1 MINNFRY
8 TLFLFAISLSI
19 SCLQAQDGIKQ
30 VVLLNDINIQ
40 IDASSALDDMYNFK
54 FEAAEVK
61 YNQIRENYPWH
72 PLPYFLLGLS
82 EWWKIMPN
90 PNNESFDESFLAYM
104 DTTIA
109 ICENLLK
116 KRKEYEVEASF
127 FLSSCY
133 GFIGRLESMEE
144 RKNWTK
150 SAFAGKK
157 ALKYLEKSKGQEG
170 LSPELLFGDAIFNYF
185 SVWVSENYTIL
196 RPIVAMFPDGDKEL
210 GLKQLTEVATTAF
223 YTRVE
228 ANVFLMMIL
237 NSYENNRPRA
247 LVIGEL
253 LNKSYPDNPYF
264 HRYYARL
271 LYSNGKY
278 AKCEKESLEIL
289 QRVDSGMV
297 GYEHNSGRYAGF
309 FLGQV
314 YQSQKKDGKAKQY
327 YGEAI
332 KHAEALKMYESGY
345 YLYSLLHYG
354 KLLKKEGE
362 KKEAREFFKKVK
374 KYASRSH
381 RAHKEARKEL

>member
-1 MINNFRY
+1 MKNNLHY
-8 TLFLFAISLSI
+8 ILLVLSTGISI
-19 SCLQAQDGIKQ
+19 SCIQAQDNVKQ

-54 FEAAEVK
+54 FDDAALK
-61 YNQIRENYPWH
+61 YNAIKENYPWH

-90 PNNESFDESFLAYM
+90 LNNKSYDKTFLAYM

-109 ICENLLK
+109 LSENLLK

-133 GFIGRLESMEE
+133 GFIGRLESSEE

-150 SAFAGKK
+150 SAFAGKN

-170 LSPELLFGDAIFNYF
+170 LSPELLFGDALFNYF
-185 SVWVSENYTIL
+185 SVWVSENYAIL
-196 RPIVAMFPDGDKEL
+196 RPIVAMFPKGDKAL
-210 GLKQLTEVATTAF
+210 GLQQLTEVATTAF
-223 YTRVE
+223 YSRIE

-237 NSYENNRPRA
+237 NSYEHNRPRA
-247 LVIGEL
+247 LIIGEL
-253 LNKSYPDNPYF
+253 LKKTYPDNPYF

-278 AKCEKESLEIL
+278 GKCEKESLEIL
-289 QRVDSGMV
+289 SRIDSGMI

-314 YQSQKKDGKAKQY
+314 YQSHKKDDLAKKY

-332 KHAEALKMYESGY
+332 KHAEALKIYDSGY
-345 YLYSLLHYG
+345 YLYSLLYYG
-354 KLLKKEGE
+354 KLLLKEGE
-362 KKEAREFFKKVK
+362 KDEAKIYFKKVK
-374 KYASRSH
+374 KYANRSH
-381 RAHKEARKEL
+381 STHKEARKAM

>member
-1 MINNFRY
+1 M
-8 TLFLFAISLSI
+8 
-19 SCLQAQDGIKQ
+19 
-30 VVLLNDINIQ
+30 VLLNDINIQ

-54 FEAAEVK
+54 FEEAEKK
-61 YNQIRENYPWH
+61 YNAIRINYPWH

-90 PNNESFDESFLAYM
+90 FNNKSYDKAFLAYM

-109 ICENLLK
+109 VSENLLK

-127 FLSSCY
+127 FLSACY
-133 GFIGRLESMEE
+133 GFIGRLESTEE

-150 SAFAGKK
+150 SAFAGRN

-170 LSPELLFGDAIFNYF
+170 LSPELLFGDGIFNYF
-185 SVWVSENYTIL
+185 SVWVHENYPIL

-223 YTRVE
+223 YTRTE

-247 LVIGEL
+247 LIIGEML
-253 LNKSYPDNPYF
+253 HKAYPDNPYF

-271 LYSNGKY
+271 LYSNGNY
-278 AKCEKESLEIL
+278 GKCEKQSLEIL
-289 QRVDSGMV
+289 QRIDSGAV

-314 YQSQKKDGKAKQY
+314 YQAHKKDAEAKKY
-327 YGEAI
+327 YGETI

-345 YLYSLLHYG
+345 YLYSMLYYG
-354 KLLKKEGE
+354 KLLKKEGK
-362 KKEAREFFKKVK
+362 KKEAKVYFKKVK
-374 KYASRSH
+374 KHASRSH
-381 RAHKEARKEL
+381 KAHKEARKEL